1 MKIEIIENEKE
12 KIKIEVPDVT
22 LVNLLNENV
31 WKEKIDFAAYNIE
44 HTYLSKPVL
53 VVKSKN
59 PKKTVVDATERII
72 EDVKALRKQFNAT
85 LK

>member
-1 MKIEIIENEKE
+1 MQIEIIENEKE

-44 HTYLSKPVL
+44 HPYLSKPVL

-59 PKKTVVDATERII
+59 PKKSVVDAAERII
-72 EDVKALRKQFNAT
+72 EDARTLRKQFNAA